1 MFIKLGLNVP
11 GGERTM
17 KTLNLISN
25 TLFKI
30 EKVIATIL
38 MSVILVSIVLGVV
51 FRYFFNNPLTWTDEL
66 AIYMLIW
73 LTFVGGSMSVK
84 NEQAASLDL
93 VFEKVSVN
101 IQRIFLIVG
110 YAFVILFS
118 TIVTYMAVK
127 WISNPSVLTQIS
139 PGLKISM
146 FLPYLSIPFGLFC
159 LTIHAL
165 NHLVQSFT
173 HKG

>member
-1 MFIKLGLNVP
+1 
-11 GGERTM
+11 M
-17 KTLNLISN
+17 KILDTLSN
-25 TLFKI
+25 TLFKM
-30 EKVIATIL
+30 EKLIAILL
-38 MSVILVSIVLGVV
+38 MSVILLSIVLGVV
-51 FRYFFNNPLTWTDEL
+51 FRYFFNSPLTWTDEL

-84 NEQAASLDL
+84 NGKAASLDL
-93 VFEKVSVN
+93 VFEKVNV
-101 IQRIFLIVG
+101 IWQRIFLIVG

-118 TIVTYMAVK
+118 TVVTYMAVK
-127 WISNPSVLTQIS
+127 WISNPAVLTQIS

-165 NHLVQSFT
+165 NHLVQAFKFEGT
-173 HKG
+173 KAREEGGG

>member
-1 MFIKLGLNVP
+1 MKVLNI
-11 GGERTM
+11 
-17 KTLNLISN
+17 LSDA
-25 TLFKI
+25 LFKL
-30 EKVIATIL
+30 EKLIAILL

-51 FRYFFNNPLTWTDEL
+51 FRYFINSPLTWTDEL

-84 NEQAASLDL
+84 NGKAASLDL
-93 VFEKVSVN
+93 VFEKVNVLW
-101 IQRIFLIVG
+101 QRIFLIVG
-110 YAFVILFS
+110 YTFVTVFS

-127 WISNPSVLTQIS
+127 WISNPAVLTQIS

-159 LTIHAL
+159 LTIHAV
-165 NHLVQSFT
+165 NHLVQSFKFEGT
-173 HKG
+173 KVHVEGGE

>member
-1 MFIKLGLNVP
+1 MKLLNV
-11 GGERTM
+11 
-17 KTLNLISN
+17 LSDI
-25 TLFKI
+25 LFKI
-30 EKVIATIL
+30 EKVIAVLL
-38 MSVILVSIVLGVV
+38 MSVILLSIVLGVV
-51 FRYFFNNPLTWTDEL
+51 FRYFLNTPLTWTDEL

-93 VFEKVSVN
+93 LFDKVGENV
-101 IQRIFLIVG
+101 QRIFKIVG
-110 YAFVILFS
+110 YGFVILFS
-118 TIVTYMAVK
+118 TIVTYMAIK

-165 NHLVQSFT
+165 NHLVQAFT
-173 HKG
+173 YKGTKV

>member
-1 MFIKLGLNVP
+1 MFKVM
-11 GGERTM
+11 ERGRFM
-17 KTLNLISN
+17 KILKSLSDA
-25 TLFKI
+25 LFKM
-30 EKVIATIL
+30 EKVIAVIL
-38 MSVILVSIVLGVV
+38 MSVILGSIVLGVS
-51 FRYFFNNPLTWTDEL
+51 FRYFFNSPLTWTDEL

-93 VFEKVSVN
+93 VFDKVSVK
-101 IQRIFLIVG
+101 IQRMFLIFG

-118 TIVTYMAVK
+118 TVITYMAVK

-165 NHLVQSFT
+165 NHLVQAFT
-173 HKG
+173 YKGTKA